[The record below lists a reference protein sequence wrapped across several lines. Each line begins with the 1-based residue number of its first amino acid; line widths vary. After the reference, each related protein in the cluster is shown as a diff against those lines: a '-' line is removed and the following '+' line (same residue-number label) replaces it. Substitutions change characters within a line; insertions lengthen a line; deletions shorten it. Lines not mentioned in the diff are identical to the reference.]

1 MQVRLFRPMARWV
14 PLYMFLVGEM
24 IFVTILEQL
33 FNKGSTVYVFSWRN
47 DIRNHF
53 RTTFQQ
59 VSHLYLYYILSS
71 LYYFYY

>member
-33 FNKGSTVYVFSWRN
+33 FNKFLT
-47 DIRNHF
+47 
-53 RTTFQQ
+53 
-59 VSHLYLYYILSS
+59 YIYIIFLVLSIIFIIKKK
-71 LYYFYY
+71 LKLF